1 MWFKNLCVYRL
12 AEPFAWS
19 AEGLADKLAEF
30 GFQPVARTETVS
42 RGWVPPLGRGAES
55 LVHSSGGRIMICLQE
70 EQRLLPP
77 TVVRETLDERVA
89 EREESEARKL
99 GRREK
104 ARMKDE
110 ITLELL
116 PRAFTRSRRSYAY
129 IDTREGFVVVDS
141 GTWRAAEELTELLR
155 ESLGSLPLRPLQT
168 VSNPQRV
175 MTEWLGQDDTPGD
188 IELGDEA
195 VLEDPDNEGA
205 EVRVKR
211 QDLQSAEIQGHI
223 RAGKHVRRLA
233 VTWNERMQCVIDT
246 DLSVKRLKFL
256 DSVQDEAGDREAET
270 DAERFDADFTI
281 MTLELGRFLPRLLA
295 WFDGESGTE
304 GSTSASAETG
314 SAAS

>member
-12 AEPFAWS
+12 AETFPHGPES
-19 AEGLADKLAEF
+19 LADNLAEF
-30 GFQPVARTETVS
+30 GFQPVARTESVS
-42 RGWVPPLGRGAES
+42 RGWVPPLGRGSES
-55 LVHSSGGRIMICLQE
+55 LVHSSGGRIMVCLQE

-89 EREESEARKL
+89 EREANEYRKL

-116 PRAFTRSRRSYAY
+116 PRAFTRTRRTYAY
-129 IDTREGFVVVDS
+129 LDTRGGFVVVDS

-168 VSNPQRV
+168 ASNPQRL
-175 MTEWLGQDDTPGD
+175 MTNWLGEDDVPGD
-188 IELGDEA
+188 VELGDEA

-211 QDLQSAEIQGHI
+211 QDLQSSEIQGHI
-223 RAGKHVRRLA
+223 KAGKHVRRLSL
-233 VTWNERMQCVIDT
+233 TWNERIGCVVDT

-256 DSVQDEAGDREAET
+256 DTVQDGVGDREAET

-281 MTLELGRFLPRLLA
+281 MTLELGRLLPRLLD
-295 WFDGESGTE
+295 WFDGEPAAETRP
-304 GSTSASAETG
+304 SAETAG
-314 SAAS
+314 

>member
-12 AEPFAWS
+12 AETFPHS
-19 AEGLADKLAEF
+19 AEALADKLTEF

-55 LVHSSGGRIMICLQE
+55 LVHSSGGRIMVCLQE

-77 TVVRETLDERVA
+77 AVVRETLDERVA
-89 EREESEARKL
+89 EREDNEYRKL

-116 PRAFTRSRRSYAY
+116 PRAFTRTRRTYAY

-141 GTWRAAEELTELLR
+141 GTWRVAEELTELLR

-168 VSNPQRV
+168 ASNPQRL
-175 MTEWLGQDDTPGD
+175 MTEWLAQGSVPGD
-188 IELGDEA
+188 VELGDEA

-211 QDLQSAEIQGHI
+211 QDLQSSEIQGHI
-223 RAGKHVRRLA
+223 KAGKHVRRLSL
-233 VTWNERMQCVIDT
+233 TWNERIGCVVDT
-246 DLSVKRLKFL
+246 DLSVKRLRFL
-256 DSVQDEAGDREAET
+256 DAVQDEAGDREAET

-281 MTLELGRFLPRLLA
+281 MTLELGRLLPRLVA
-295 WFDGESGTE
+295 WFDGEPVPEATTATDG
-304 GSTSASAETG
+304 
-314 SAAS
+314 